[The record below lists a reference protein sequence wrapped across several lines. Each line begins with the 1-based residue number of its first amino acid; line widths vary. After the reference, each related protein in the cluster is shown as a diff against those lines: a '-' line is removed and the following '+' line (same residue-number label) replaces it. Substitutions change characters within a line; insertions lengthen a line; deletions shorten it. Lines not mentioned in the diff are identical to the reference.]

1 MFKRKTTYILT
12 FIILLSACCGNHS
25 EIDKTSGS
33 SGDKT
38 RPQITLYYLHQKR
51 QCKTCKAITLVTEK
65 VIKDFFSNELRQGL
79 VIYENQF
86 LNDVPSLAEK
96 YKCVFAGIYIVADN
110 DKFETISDLTKPSF
124 YLATSNPD
132 SLEKLLVQT
141 IRIKLDSIKKNN
153 SL

>member
-1 MFKRKTTYILT
+1 MFIRKRNYILT
-12 FIILLSACCGNHS
+12 FIIILSACVGNHS
-25 EIDKTSGS
+25 EIDKISGS
-33 SGDKT
+33 RSDKT
-38 RPQITLYYLHQKR
+38 KPKITLYYLHQKR

-96 YKCVFAGIYIVADN
+96 YKCVFAGIYIVAAN

-132 SLEKLLVQT
+132 SLQKLIVKT
-141 IRIKLDSIKKNN
+141 IQIKLDSIKKTNA
-153 SL
+153 L

>member
-51 QCKTCKAITLVTEK
+51 QCKTCKAI
-65 VIKDFFSNELRQGL
+65 GL
-79 VIYENQF
+79 VKYENHF
-86 LNDVPSLAEK
+86 LSDAPSLAEK
-96 YKCVFAGIYIVADN
+96 YKCVFAGIYIVASSDTI
-110 DKFETISDLTKPSF
+110 ETISDLTKPSF